1 MKNSSRRKF
10 LKRTGSALAVG
21 AAASQFGI
29 GTALAQGE
37 LRGGGNQPLRPFD
50 MPGAE
55 TPMADNGLLA
65 GVPQDKPFHGS
76 WMLLRVIGP
85 VAGGLT
91 LLLEEK
97 KGKRP
102 IRVDLCLIGGEPKA
116 PIHTRYLEL
125 YVMDGGGGESCIEE
139 SLFDALEVLAG
150 RIAVNERDPRL
161 LEGILTF
168 EDRWDTYPDYMASA
182 AVELV
187 PGEEPKKH

>member
-37 LRGGGNQPLRPFD
+37 LRRGENQPLRPFD

-55 TPMADNGLLA
+55 TPLANNGLLA

-97 KGKRP
+97 QGKRP

-125 YVMDGGGGESCIEE
+125 YVMDGGAESPALRSPCSMRSRCWPVE
-139 SLFDALEVLAG
+139 S
-150 RIAVNERDPRL
+150 RSMNETPVCWR
-161 LEGILTF
+161 E
-168 EDRWDTYPDYMASA
+168 S
-182 AVELV
+182 
-187 PGEEPKKH
+187 